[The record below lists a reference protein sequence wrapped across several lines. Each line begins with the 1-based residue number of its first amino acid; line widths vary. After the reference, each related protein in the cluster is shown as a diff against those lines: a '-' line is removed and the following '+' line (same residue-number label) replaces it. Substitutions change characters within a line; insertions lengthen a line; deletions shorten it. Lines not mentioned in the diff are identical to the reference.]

1 MRATGFGM
9 MLGVL
14 VLGGGGC
21 SKRSDSKSAPAK
33 ASPSGAAAPGQ
44 VPCHVHTAPT
54 QSLDTRPSST
64 TMTFALLR
72 KGVHVSDEQFTQ
84 TVVKLGR
91 LTSSHIVLEDEQA
104 GRMHALI
111 EIEASGSIF
120 MNDLASELG
129 TLVNGTRT
137 MRQQLKDGDTISIA
151 DTQLVLT
158 LGERPCQ
165 P

>member
-1 MRATGFGM
+1 MRATCFGM

-21 SKRSDSKSAPAK
+21 SKKAASRSAPKPAQG
-33 ASPSGAAAPGQ
+33 SPSGQ
-44 VPCHVHTAPT
+44 VPCHVHTPPA
-54 QSLDTRPSST
+54 SSIDTKPSST
-64 TMTFALLR
+64 TMTFALFR
-72 KGVHVSDEQFTQ
+72 KDRHVSDEQFTQ

-91 LTSSHIVLEDEQA
+91 LMSSHIVLEDEQA

-111 EIEASGSIF
+111 EIEASGAIF
-120 MNDLASELG
+120 MNDLGSDLG

-137 MRQQLKDGDTISIA
+137 MREQLKDGDAISIG
-151 DTQLVLT
+151 DTRLVLA